1 MENVGY
7 NMFSNKNLNKI
18 ISLVNESEKQTV
30 FNDQPEPLSRE
41 DKMQFAES
49 LRVYSQMG
57 ETIYG
62 RENLQQVVERIV
74 KMVDTAKRMVN
85 ETADDVVD
93 SVNAGRHM
101 KLMDAACKDLQKSA
115 NEIMIHERRMSAAYE
130 DIAEGLKKYYDIQ

>member
-18 ISLVNESEKQTV
+18 ISLLNESDKQTV
-30 FNDQPEPLSRE
+30 FSDQPEPLSID
-41 DKMQFAES
+41 DKRYFAES
-49 LRVYSQMG
+49 LKQYSQFG

-62 RENLQQVVERIV
+62 RENLQEIVERIT
-74 KMVDTAKRMVN
+74 KMVETAKRMVT
-85 ETADDVVD
+85 ETQDDVVD

-130 DIAEGLKKYYDIQ
+130 DIAEGLKKYYDVQ